1 MTGLCIHL
9 PPPPTGTPPSR
20 RRRIEDRTDYYL
32 VQNSVKRSDQRAA
45 SNILRA
51 TAPVTFSF
59 SPYLA
64 PRSLNR
70 RSISKTAS
78 SPIFSSCRRVVKP
91 NERKNS
97 SVRSIASSMRS
108 SFVPEVIPHTLSP
121 YCPNCS
127 SMTRW
132 CSVYQI
138 PQSDV
143 QPH

>member
-70 RSISKTAS
+70 RSISKTVS

-121 YCPNCS
+121 YCTNLSPFAS
-127 SMTRW
+127 QGY
-132 CSVYQI
+132 VKL
-138 PQSDV
+138 PGE
-143 QPH
+143 